1 MTWIISSTVPGYVLP
16 RLERVYDTLEE
27 LSRGAFCDK
36 RLGALLS
43 NVILIAL
50 SVSLAYVLTTWSAWC
65 VLRYFIYTHG
75 METGRALYG
84 VTGFIFCEYALG
96 KMAKAHG
103 YRGFFMSVF
112 HYAFAMGAYVVFIMN
127 PRPLVDAY
135 PWLMEMMDFKF

>member
-1 MTWIISSTVPGYVLP
+1 MVPRHVLP
-16 RLERVYDTLEE
+16 QLERVYDALEE
-27 LSRGAFCDK
+27 LAKGAHCGPRFG
-36 RLGALLS
+36 RVLS
-43 NVILIAL
+43 TVIQIVL
-50 SVSLAYVLTTWSAWC
+50 STALAYILTIWPTWC
-65 VLRYFIYTHG
+65 VLRYFIYTRG

-112 HYAFAMGAYVVFIMN
+112 HFAFAMGAYVVFIMN
-127 PRPLVDAY
+127 PRPIVDVY